1 MPAIAK
7 IRFTHVLYE
16 GGNKRYNDVTFDF
29 HGHNGAVIL
38 ENGGGKTVFIQ
49 TAIQAVLP
57 HEDLAGR
64 KVKDTLLLDSGP
76 AHIAIEW
83 ILADKPQR
91 RYLVTCVSLFQ
102 SGNGIDSYRYIYEY
116 GERDDHRLAEL
127 PFVKSNMGKS
137 RPADKGEIH
146 DYYQSMAQR
155 HSLHAKTFGTIKEYK
170 AYLEQ
175 HYQIITSEWEA
186 IVKINGSE
194 GGIEQFF
201 DECKT
206 TMQLFERLL
215 IPAVE
220 ESMENYEQGTF
231 ARTFEKHR
239 EGFKKYKQLTEQIE
253 ENRRIQQELNKYVAL
268 YERLDHEEKQ
278 YLIARQEA
286 KAYWQL
292 TTELQHAVEKKS
304 NQHHVQAEE
313 HEARSRLLQRK
324 QKSYLLAREVQEQ
337 EAIAAKLELVE
348 EEAEQIREQL
358 HGNERQYFSF
368 QYAEIRDRCLAA
380 QAKIAQLNAQLERLT
395 LTEDERKLEEHW
407 EQNSARLRYVYDQ
420 QEQTMEEQRSC
431 LEQNIGQLMEQI
443 ETAKAN
449 LDRLM
454 EERLQAEKAR
464 AEKDAEI
471 KAKKDHQMDIARR
484 LLSNLQLE
492 KVEQLLPQWMEEEQR
507 LEQGRLTQQQEL
519 RRLEEESVY
528 QERRRREV
536 GEDSRRLG
544 EELAR
549 LQSQHERHVS
559 DLEELK
565 QELCSLR
572 PAWDRYQSLYEKEA
586 SLRVQLAEGIE
597 RMLQQ
602 KQRLLMKERLAYRY
616 VDDHGQQPL
625 FFADAVVAKLCEQW
639 GHQYS
644 LLQLGTDYIHG
655 LPEEWKRGQESRVDK
670 LWAVTLITTQQEK
683 ETLQQRLQE
692 ASGGFSFPIRV
703 LSAQEAS
710 DQLQGTKDS
719 KLSSSSWIVPQ
730 HWMNNEDLDQY
741 EAWKMELSRQAEQA
755 KLEREQVE
763 KVASEWQSV
772 QKRFHAFFVKYPL
785 KAQQDEEQRRLKTQE
800 LALERTRELE
810 RIEHNLETNRRAA
823 DQRRSS
829 IEELG
834 SRIQH
839 LQYQLQQG
847 QQYMLLGSEVSKL
860 EEELVPIRSQLTL
873 LASQREQAARTERL
887 LQDELETVRDQHKE
901 IAFHVQK
908 LKQEDQYLEVR
919 KYAALPSACTTAELK
934 EERKRLDYE
943 RHQIMQEQTQLE
955 SALAREREREA
966 ECTRHMQQ
974 LRTEHSGLATDMPL
988 PLDGLERQ
996 SRLWSQVEELRRQL
1010 KRIEEEQLRTQGDL
1024 QAKKG
1029 ACLKL
1034 RQQFTE
1040 EFPDAEPE
1048 RWMEPLLSVQAKLQD
1063 EERQLAEEVDQLER
1077 QQKAIRKRMSE
1088 MGQVMDIWNKH
1099 LLFYALEDVRLKPA
1113 VIEEANRTE
1122 FPYKPIDYAIACIEQ
1137 LKARVAR
1144 VDKERSTV
1152 KDGRN
1157 RMKEYCLHAVQDTK
1171 LRYMTMQGIESK
1183 ESFEELIEFQQSM
1196 EKGIQTAIH
1205 IMEQNLQTHDQDLQ
1219 QFIVHVHSHL
1229 KLIVQELKEIPKKT
1243 RVKSADGW
1251 KEIYSFTLAEWDEQ
1265 DGKERIRKH
1274 IDWII
1279 TKLDSYTDDLDQTDK
1294 QEQQALI
1301 RMDLE
1306 KWLDSRQL
1314 LQIVMQGEGMKVACR
1329 KVTNDQQITRA
1340 AYSWEQ
1346 SNRWSGGEK
1355 WSKNMTLFLGLLNY
1369 IAERKQYIQA
1379 QMKKHRTVILDNPFG
1394 KASSDHVLSPV
1405 FFIAEQLGFQIIAL
1419 TAHVEGK
1426 FLQDYFPVVYSC
1438 RLRHA
1443 ADSGKQIVEVAQ
1455 TIQTAYFRDNDPQV
1469 LERIDAQVT
1478 QMELF

>member
-127 PFVKSNMGKS
+127 PFVKSNVGKS
-137 RPADKGEIH
+137 RPSDKGEIH

-206 TMQLFERLL
+206 TKQLFERLL

-278 YLIARQEA
+278 YVIARQEA

-292 TTELQHAVEKKS
+292 TTELQHVVEKES
-304 NQHHVQAEE
+304 NQYHVKAEE
-313 HEARSRLLQRK
+313 HEARSKLLQRK
-324 QKSYLLAREVQEQ
+324 QKSYLLAQEVQEQ

-348 EEAEQIREQL
+348 EEAEHIREQL
-358 HGNERQYFSF
+358 NGNERQYFSL

-420 QEQTMEEQRSC
+420 QEQAMEEQRSC
-431 LEQNIGQLMEQI
+431 LEQNISQLTEQI

-454 EERLQAEKAR
+454 EERLQAEKAS

-471 KAKKDHQMDIARR
+471 KAKKDHQTDIARR

-507 LEQGRLTQQQEL
+507 LDQGRLTQQQEL

-549 LQSQHERHVS
+549 LQSQHERYLS

-586 SLRVQLAEGIE
+586 SLREQLAESIE
-597 RMLQQ
+597 RMLHQ

-644 LLQLGTDYIHG
+644 LLQLGTNYIQG
-655 LPEEWKRGQESRVDK
+655 LPEEWKQGQEARIDK

-683 ETLQQRLQE
+683 ETLQQRLKE

-703 LSAQEAS
+703 LSAQEAA

-719 KLSSSSWIVPQ
+719 KLSSFSWIVPQ
-730 HWMNNEDLDQY
+730 HWTNNEDLDQY
-741 EAWKMELSRQAEQA
+741 EAWKIELSRQAEQA

-763 KVASEWQSV
+763 KAVSEWQSV

-800 LALERTRELE
+800 LVLERARELE
-810 RIEHNLETNRRAA
+810 RIEHNLEANRRAA

-860 EEELVPIRSQLTL
+860 EEELIPIRSQLAL
-873 LASQREQAARTERL
+873 IANQREQAARTERL
-887 LQDELETVRDQHKE
+887 LQVELETVRDQYKE
-901 IAFHVQK
+901 IAFHLQK
-908 LKQEDQYLEVR
+908 LKQEEQYLEVR
-919 KYAALPSACTTAELK
+919 EYDALPSTSTMAELK

-955 SALAREREREA
+955 SDLAREREREA
-966 ECTRHMQQ
+966 ECTRHMHQM
-974 LRTEHSGLATDMPL
+974 RIEHPGLATDMPL
-988 PLDGLERQ
+988 PLDGLDRQ
-996 SRLWSQVEELRRQL
+996 SQLWSRVEELRRQL
-1010 KRIEEEQLRTQGDL
+1010 KRIEGELTRTQGDL

-1034 RQQFTE
+1034 RQQFAE
-1040 EFPDAEPE
+1040 EFPDTEPE
-1048 RWMEPLLSVQAKLQD
+1048 RWMEPLHSVQAKLQA
-1063 EERQLAEEVDQLER
+1063 EERQLAEEAEQLER
-1077 QQKAIRKRMSE
+1077 QQKAIRKRMGE
-1088 MGQVMDIWNKH
+1088 MDQVMNIWNKH
-1099 LLFYALEDVRLKPA
+1099 LIVYALEDVRLKPA
-1113 VIEEANRTE
+1113 MIEEAKRTE
-1122 FPYKPIDYAIACIEQ
+1122 FPYKPTDYATVCIEQ
-1137 LKARVAR
+1137 LIDRLARVE
-1144 VDKERSTV
+1144 KERLTV
-1152 KDGRN
+1152 KDGRS
-1157 RMKEYCLHAVQDTK
+1157 RMKDYCLYSVQDTK

-1279 TKLDSYTDDLDQTDK
+1279 TKLDRYADDLDQADE
-1294 QEQQALI
+1294 QEKQALI
-1301 RMDLE
+1301 RKDLE

-1443 ADSGKQIVEVAQ
+1443 ADSGKKIVEAAQ

-1469 LERIDAQVT
+1469 LERIDTQVT

>member
-16 GGNKRYNDVTFDF
+16 GGNKRYNDVTFHF
-29 HGHNGAVIL
+29 HGHNGAVVL

-64 KVKDTLLLDSGP
+64 KIKDTLQLDSGP

-116 GERDDHRLAEL
+116 GERDDHRLEEIPYA
-127 PFVKSNMGKS
+127 KSHLGKS
-137 RPADKGEIH
+137 RPADKGEMH

-206 TMQLFERLL
+206 TKQLFERLL

-220 ESMENYEQGTF
+220 QSMEGYERGTF

-253 ENRRIQQELNKYVAL
+253 ENRRIQQELNQYVAL
-268 YERLDHEEKQ
+268 YERLDREESQ
-278 YLIARQEA
+278 YLIAREQA
-286 KAYWQL
+286 KAYWQW
-292 TTELQHAVEKKS
+292 TTELQQAVEKEDR
-304 NQHHVQAEE
+304 QLHAQFQE
-313 HEARSRLLQRK
+313 HEARSKLLQRE
-324 QKSYLLAREVQEQ
+324 QKSYLIAKELLEQ
-337 EAIAAKLELVE
+337 EAIAAKLELIE
-348 EEAEQIREQL
+348 EEADQIREQL
-358 HGNERQYFSF
+358 HGNEQQYFSL
-368 QYAEIRDRCLAA
+368 QYAEVRDRYLSA
-380 QAKIAQLNAQLERLT
+380 QAEIAQLKAQLERLT

-420 QEQTMEEQRSC
+420 QEQSMEEHRSL
-431 LEQNIGQLMEQI
+431 LEQDVVQLMEQI
-443 ETAKAN
+443 ESAQAN
-449 LDRLM
+449 LSRLL
-454 EERLQAEKAR
+454 EERLQMEKASSEKG
-464 AEKDAEI
+464 AEM
-471 KAKKDHQMDIARR
+471 KAKKAHQADIARR
-484 LLSNLQLE
+484 LLSNHQLE
-492 KVEQLLPQWMEEEQR
+492 KVDQLLPQWVEEEQR
-507 LEQGRLTQQQEL
+507 LEQEQLTQQQEL
-519 RRLEEESVY
+519 RMLEEELAY
-528 QERRRREV
+528 KERRRKKV
-536 GEDSRRLG
+536 GEDTRRLS

-549 LQSQHERHVS
+549 LQSQHERYVS

-565 QELCSLR
+565 YELSNVQ

-586 SLRVQLAEGIE
+586 SLREQLAEGIE
-597 RMLQQ
+597 RKLQQ
-602 KQRLLMKERLAYRY
+602 KQRLLMKERLAYRF
-616 VDDHGQQPL
+616 VDDHGEQPL
-625 FFADAVVAKLCEQW
+625 FFADAAVAKLCEQW

-655 LPEEWKRGQESRVDK
+655 LPEEWKEKRNARVDQ
-670 LWAVTLITTQQEK
+670 LWAITLITTQHEK
-683 ETLQQRLQE
+683 ESLQKRLQE
-692 ASGGFSFPIRV
+692 ASGAFSFPIRV
-703 LSAQEAS
+703 LSAQEAAE
-710 DQLQGTKDS
+710 QLQGTRDTT
-719 KLSSSSWIVPQ
+719 SSYWIVPQ
-730 HWMNNEDLDQY
+730 HWTNNEDQDQY
-741 EAWKMELSRQAEQA
+741 ETWKMQLSKQAEQA
-755 KLEREQVE
+755 KLEREQAEGAV
-763 KVASEWQSV
+763 SEWQSV
-772 QKRFHAFFVKYPL
+772 QKQFHAFFVKYPL
-785 KAQQDEEQRRLKTQE
+785 KTQQAEDQTRLKTQE
-800 LALERTRELE
+800 LVLERTRELE
-810 RIEHNLETNRRAA
+810 RIEHELETNRRAA
-823 DQRRSS
+823 AQRRSL

-839 LQYQLQQG
+839 VQYQLQQG
-847 QQYMLLGSEVSKL
+847 QQYILLGSEISKL
-860 EEELVPIRSQLTL
+860 EEELIPIQNQLDL
-873 LASQREQAARTERL
+873 IANQREQAERSERL
-887 LQDELETVRDQHKE
+887 LQNELHTVRDQQKE
-901 IAFHVQK
+901 TGFRLQM
-908 LKQEDQYLEVR
+908 LKQEEQYQAVR
-919 KYAALPSACTTAELK
+919 ECALLPCHESMEELK
-934 EERKRLDYE
+934 AERKRLDYE

-955 SALAREREREA
+955 SALAREHDREA

-974 LRTEHSGLATDMPL
+974 LRTEHPELATDMPL
-988 PLDGLERQ
+988 PLDAVERQ
-996 SRLWSQVEELRRQL
+996 GQLWSQVEELRRQL
-1010 KRIEEEQLRTQGDL
+1010 KRIEGEQVRTQGDL

-1040 EFPDAEPE
+1040 QFPDTEPK
-1048 RWMEPLLSVQAKLQD
+1048 RWMEPLHSVQPQLQA
-1063 EERQLAEEVDQLER
+1063 EERQLAEEAEQLER
-1077 QQKAIRKRMSE
+1077 QQKAIRKRMGE
-1088 MGQVMDIWNKH
+1088 MDQVMSLWNKY
-1099 LLFYALEDVRLKPA
+1099 LIVYALEDIRLKA
-1113 VIEEANRTE
+1113 AIIEEAIRTE
-1122 FPYKPIDYAIACIEQ
+1122 FPYKPLHFANVCIEQ
-1137 LKARVAR
+1137 LRERLASVK
-1144 VDKERSTV
+1144 KEQAIV
-1152 KDGRN
+1152 KDGRT
-1157 RMKEYCLHAVQDTK
+1157 RMKDYCLHSVQDTK

-1183 ESFEELIEFQQSM
+1183 ERYEEIVEFQQSM
-1196 EKGIQTAIH
+1196 EKGIRTAIH

-1243 RVKSADGW
+1243 RVKSEDGW

-1279 TKLDSYTDDLDQTDK
+1279 TKLDRYADDLDQADK

-1301 RMDLE
+1301 RKDLE

-1426 FLQDYFPVVYSC
+1426 FLQDYFPIVYSC

-1443 ADSGKQIVEVAQ
+1443 ADGGKQIVEAAQ

-1469 LERIDAQVT
+1469 LERIDAQAT